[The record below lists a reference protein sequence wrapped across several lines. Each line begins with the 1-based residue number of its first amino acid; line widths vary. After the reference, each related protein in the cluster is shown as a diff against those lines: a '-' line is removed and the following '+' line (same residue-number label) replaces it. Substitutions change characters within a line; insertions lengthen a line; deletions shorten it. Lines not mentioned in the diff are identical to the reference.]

1 MGDVEGGSVS
11 KSEEMI
17 EPPPQRRVWS
27 LVFAFLTVL
36 GPPALYA
43 LVLSIMTFS
52 GDASAHGMG
61 SGQAYLYT
69 FGGSLLVLVLLTL
82 GLGFREIVTNRHGFP
97 IRSVLAIS
105 IVVVDVVGVIV
116 YLLSS

>member
-1 MGDVEGGSVS
+1 MGDVDGGSVS
-11 KSEEMI
+11 KSQERI
-17 EPPPQRRVWS
+17 EPPPRRRAWS
-27 LVFAFLTVL
+27 LIFAFLTVI
-36 GPPALYA
+36 GPPALSA

-52 GDASAHGMG
+52 GDAAGQGMG
-61 SGQAYLYT
+61 RGLTYLYT

-82 GLGFREIVTNRHGFP
+82 GLGVREIVTNRHGFP
-97 IRSVLAIS
+97 LRSVLALS

>member
-1 MGDVEGGSVS
+1 MGDVDGGSVS
-11 KSEEMI
+11 KSQERI
-17 EPPPQRRVWS
+17 EPPPRRRVWS
-27 LVFAFLTVL
+27 LIFAFLTVI
-36 GPPALYA
+36 GPPALSA

-52 GDASAHGMG
+52 GDAAGQGMG
-61 SGQAYLYT
+61 RGLTYLYT

-97 IRSVLAIS
+97 LRSVLALF